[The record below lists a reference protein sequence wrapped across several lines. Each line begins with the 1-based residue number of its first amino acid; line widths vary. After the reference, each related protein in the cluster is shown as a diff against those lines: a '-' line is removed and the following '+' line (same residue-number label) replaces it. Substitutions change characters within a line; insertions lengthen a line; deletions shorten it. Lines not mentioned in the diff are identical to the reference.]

1 MSSTTVD
8 SHPPPP
14 EQAQVDEDRFRE
26 EFVALLPSMRAFARS
41 LCRNRAEADDLAQT
55 AMMNAWRAR
64 RSYMPGTNLR
74 AWLYTILRNQYISER
89 RRAVNRLT
97 DTNVDDVVL
106 PSPHN
111 QEASVEMNDV
121 QAALARLPEEQRE
134 ALILVGA
141 AGFAYH
147 EAAALCGC
155 AVGTIKSRVAR
166 ARRALA
172 AILGEPGPG
181 ASDAN
186 DGRAQ
191 AAKATETVMSDK
203 SDKAPA
209 NRDGMKASAGV

>member
-1 MSSTTVD
+1 MNNQKD
-8 SHPPPP
+8 GAQPPPP
-14 EQAQVDEDRFRE
+14 ERTRADEESFRD

-64 RSYMPGTNLR
+64 KSYMPGTNLR

-89 RRAVNRLT
+89 RRAATWRT
-97 DTNVDDVVL
+97 DTSVDDVVL
-106 PSPHN
+106 PSPQN
-111 QEASVEMNDV
+111 QEASVEMSDV
-121 QAALARLPEEQRE
+121 QQALAKLPDEQRE

-141 AGFAYH
+141 GGFAYH

-172 AILGEPGPG
+172 SILGEERMPSSDGG
-181 ASDAN
+181 AEADEGTSIMS
-186 DGRAQ
+186 GS
-191 AAKATETVMSDK
+191 ATESVAT
-203 SDKAPA
+203 KAGE
-209 NRDGMKASAGV
+209 RM

>member
-1 MSSTTVD
+1 MSTP
-8 SHPPPP
+8 HAAAPPPTP
-14 EQAQVDEDRFRE
+14 DQARVDEDRFRD

-89 RRAVNRLT
+89 RRAATWKT

-121 QAALARLPEEQRE
+121 QAALAKLPEEQRE
-134 ALILVGA
+134 ALVLVGA
-141 AGFAYH
+141 GGFAYH

-172 AILGEPGPG
+172 SILGEQRVGG
-181 ASDAN
+181 GDASDGDA
-186 DGRAQ
+186 
-191 AAKATETVMSDK
+191 ATERAMDEPAEASTARRVET
-203 SDKAPA
+203 KAGE
-209 NRDGMKASAGV
+209 RV

>member
-1 MSSTTVD
+1 MTKATAAA
-8 SHPPPP
+8 PPSASD
-14 EQAQVDEDRFRE
+14 QARGDEESFRD

-64 RSYMPGTNLR
+64 RSYMAGTNLR

-89 RRAVNRLT
+89 RRAATWRT
-97 DTNVDDVVL
+97 DTNVEDVVL

-111 QEASVEMNDV
+111 QEASVEMSDV
-121 QAALARLPEEQRE
+121 QAALMKLPEEQRE

-141 AGFAYH
+141 GGFAYH

-172 AILGEPGPG
+172 SILGEQRPGSADP
-181 ASDAN
+181 ASGEAD
-186 DGRAQ
+186 
-191 AAKATETVMSDK
+191 ATETAMSD
-203 SDKAPA
+203 DREEQATA
-209 NRDGMKASAGV
+209 RAAEVDERM

>member
-1 MSSTTVD
+1 MSNQKDGSQ
-8 SHPPPP
+8 PPPP
-14 EQAQVDEDRFRE
+14 ERTRADEESFRD

-89 RRAVNRLT
+89 RRAATWRT
-97 DTNVDDVVL
+97 DTSVDDVVL
-106 PSPHN
+106 PSPQN
-111 QEASVEMNDV
+111 QEATVEMSDV
-121 QAALARLPEEQRE
+121 QQALAKLPEEQRE

-141 AGFAYH
+141 GGFAYH

-172 AILGEPGPG
+172 SILGEERPPNGEGG
-181 ASDAN
+181 AEADEGTSVMS
-186 DGRAQ
+186 GS
-191 AAKATETVMSDK
+191 ATESVAT
-203 SDKAPA
+203 KAGE
-209 NRDGMKASAGV
+209 RM

>member
-1 MSSTTVD
+1 MNSAKAD
-8 SHPPPP
+8 AKPPSP
-14 EQAQVDEDRFRE
+14 EQARADEESFRD

-64 RSYMPGTNLR
+64 RSYMAGTNLR
-74 AWLYTILRNQYISER
+74 AWLYTILRNQHISER
-89 RRAVNRLT
+89 RRAATWRT

-106 PSPHN
+106 PSPQN
-111 QEASVEMNDV
+111 QEAAVEMSDV
-121 QAALARLPEEQRE
+121 QAALRKLPEEQRE

-141 AGFAYH
+141 GGFAYH

-172 AILGEPGPG
+172 ALLGEERSG
-181 ASDAN
+181 
-186 DGRAQ
+186 
-191 AAKATETVMSDK
+191 
-203 SDKAPA
+203 
-209 NRDGMKASAGV
+209 SAGHDTEAAGQTEATMGTTDSDSNALKAGERV

>member
-1 MSSTTVD
+1 MSTP
-8 SHPPPP
+8 HAAAPPPTP
-14 EQAQVDEDRFRE
+14 DQAGVDEDRFRD

-89 RRAVNRLT
+89 RRAATWKT

-121 QAALARLPEEQRE
+121 QAALAKLPEEQRE
-134 ALILVGA
+134 ALVLVGA
-141 AGFAYH
+141 GGFAYH

-172 AILGEPGPG
+172 SILGEQRVGG
-181 ASDAN
+181 GDASDGDA
-186 DGRAQ
+186 
-191 AAKATETVMSDK
+191 ATERAMDEPAEASTARRVET
-203 SDKAPA
+203 KAGE
-209 NRDGMKASAGV
+209 RV

>member
-1 MSSTTVD
+1 MIKATAAA
-8 SHPPPP
+8 PPPLS
-14 EQAQVDEDRFRE
+14 EQARADEDSFRD

-64 RSYMPGTNLR
+64 RSYMAGTNLR

-89 RRAVNRLT
+89 RRAATWRT
-97 DTNVDDVVL
+97 DTSIEDVVL

-111 QEASVEMNDV
+111 QEAAVEMSDV
-121 QAALARLPEEQRE
+121 QAALMKLPEEQRE

-141 AGFAYH
+141 GGFAYH
-147 EAAALCGC
+147 EAAAICGC

-172 AILGEPGPG
+172 SILGEPRPG
-181 ASDAN
+181 SADAASGEAADATETAM
-186 DGRAQ
+186 DDDHDEQATAQ
-191 AAKATETVMSDK
+191 AAEADERM
-203 SDKAPA
+203 
-209 NRDGMKASAGV
+209 

>member
-1 MSSTTVD
+1 MSNQKD
-8 SHPPPP
+8 GAQPPPP
-14 EQAQVDEDRFRE
+14 ERTRADEESFRD

-64 RSYMPGTNLR
+64 KSYMPGTNLR

-89 RRAVNRLT
+89 RRAATWRT
-97 DTNVDDVVL
+97 DTSVDDVVL
-106 PSPHN
+106 PSPQN
-111 QEASVEMNDV
+111 QEASVEMSDV
-121 QAALARLPEEQRE
+121 QQALAKLPDEQRE

-141 AGFAYH
+141 GGFAYH

-172 AILGEPGPG
+172 SILGEERPANGEESAEADEG
-181 ASDAN
+181 ASVMSAS
-186 DGRAQ
+186 
-191 AAKATETVMSDK
+191 ATEGVAT
-203 SDKAPA
+203 KAGEP
-209 NRDGMKASAGV
+209 M

>member
-1 MSSTTVD
+1 MTTPTVAAA
-8 SHPPPP
+8 PPAPD
-14 EQAQVDEDRFRE
+14 QARVDEDRFRD

-64 RSYMPGTNLR
+64 KSYMPGTNLR

-89 RRAVNRLT
+89 RRAATWKT

-121 QAALARLPEEQRE
+121 QAALAKLPEEQRE
-134 ALILVGA
+134 ALVLVGA
-141 AGFAYH
+141 GGFAYH

-172 AILGEPGPG
+172 SILGEQRLGAG
-181 ASDAN
+181 DASDGDAAEVTESAMDEPAEAN
-186 DGRAQ
+186 LTRRVET
-191 AAKATETVMSDK
+191 KAGERV
-203 SDKAPA
+203 
-209 NRDGMKASAGV
+209 